1 VVKVVLEPFT
11 ARYREM
17 KYAYILELKYLK
29 KDEKKKLS
37 STIKKA
43 ETQLKKYTL
52 DNKFRKAFENITLIK
67 LVLVFSGTE
76 MEYIGQ
82 VGL

>member
-1 VVKVVLEPFT
+1 MEPFT

-29 KDEKKKLS
+29 KDEKKKLA

-52 DNKFRKAFENITLIK
+52 DEKFKRTFENTTLIK

-76 MEYIGQ
+76 LEYIGQ
-82 VGL
+82 AGL